1 MFKVSRVQKVY
12 PLAAG
17 RFWWNSSGLLRQEE
31 KRQAPIWWRQGGP
44 EPLLGR
50 GPTHFL
56 KLQVFQAFQ
65 GWNALKDAF
74 DKTDT
79 PRVFV
84 YKKKIPV
91 EFWGRLP
98 LWQETMA
105 ADYEIY
111 GAPQKEVAF
120 GLRRGLLIQT
130 GSHSH
135 YGIFTRF
142 EMIIEYLEWWYSTPR
157 LQDISSS
164 ISSAWS

>member
-50 GPTHFL
+50 GLFSLFEAPSI
-56 KLQVFQAFQ
+56 FQAFQ

-74 DKTDT
+74 EKTKT
-79 PRVFV
+79 ALRFCV
-84 YKKKIPV
+84 KKTNPCGILRAAAIV
-91 EFWGRLP
+91 AGNHGSRL
-98 LWQETMA
+98 WTN
-105 ADYEIY
+105 

-130 GSHSH
+130 GSRSR

-142 EMIIEYLEWWYSTPR
+142 EMMIIGYVEWWYLTPR
-157 LQDISSS
+157 HCHFIH
-164 ISSAWS
+164 